1 MKIIRE
7 PQDVDFTVNGR
18 ELTPEEHQK
27 ISAYI
32 QRRKAIRTKK
42 LTRLSTQQS
51 SKRLF

>member
-32 QRRKAIRTKK
+32 QRQKAIRVKK
-42 LTRLSTQQS
+42 STRILTQQS
-51 SKRLF
+51 RKRLV